1 MLKDLECIYC
11 DTKFSVEIH
20 ANYSVICPC
29 CKRSI
34 YLECEYGFGP
44 VTPCHIYLGEEIVG
58 IVESIATR
66 YYLNMNNKKIKLKKT
81 YLKALSEAEEVLK
94 KRLKIFHPNK
104 KLDIL
109 TRSGSLCF
117 YGDWLG
123 RPYDNFHKIVNT
135 NYDGEILEISFDRRE
150 RLIIFEPENITSTK
164 NELKIEKAKKIKW
177 MYIPYGTYTTKYT
190 TIIYTDECG
199 NISKETKY
207 GIEHL
212 TIKEPAWAV
221 YLG

>member
-81 YLKALSEAEEVLK
+81 YLEALSEAEEVLK

-164 NELKIEKAKKIKW
+164 NELKIEKAKK
-177 MYIPYGTYTTKYT
+177 
-190 TIIYTDECG
+190 
-199 NISKETKY
+199 N
-207 GIEHL
+207 
-212 TIKEPAWAV
+212 
-221 YLG
+221 